1 MLQGI
6 DRLFA
11 ARRQALERCFLP
23 PRLWRAANVAGRLFT
38 PPLRSYRRRM
48 SPLLARMR
56 PAGRAD
62 QCPQLGVERTQR
74 GRRLWAVH
82 DPDRS

>member
-23 PRLWRAANVAGRLFT
+23 PRLWRAVAGRLFT

-48 SPLLARMR
+48 SPLLADCV
-56 PAGRAD
+56 AKVT
-62 QCPQLGVERTQR
+62 VEE
-74 GRRLWAVH
+74 L
-82 DPDRS
+82 

>member
-1 MLQGI
+1 VSVVSTSARGEC
-6 DRLFA
+6 RL
-11 ARRQALERCFLP
+11 
-23 PRLWRAANVAGRLFT
+23 V
-38 PPLRSYRRRM
+38 
-48 SPLLARMR
+48 ARMR

-82 DPDRS
+82 DPKRSYAGL